1 MKQKVCEIQNQKW
14 AKHKS
19 KVCKKQIK
27 ESHCL
32 VCLFTCTVRTIWGLG
47 GAQVKVPLSSVAS
60 YQIFLQ
66 INNCISFGKSRLK
79 MDKAKSLKC
88 KRFKIPG
95 DRWRIQGQRGGLMG
109 EVGDP
114 EQKLTLTRHV
124 PTCVGLTIAY
134 WMDYKDPW
142 KDFFVNLHLINLIS
156 ADQPGQLICWGKS
169 SWANPA
175 QM

>member
-1 MKQKVCEIQNQKW
+1 
-14 AKHKS
+14 
-19 KVCKKQIK
+19 
-27 ESHCL
+27 
-32 VCLFTCTVRTIWGLG
+32 
-47 GAQVKVPLSSVAS
+47 
-60 YQIFLQ
+60 
-66 INNCISFGKSRLK
+66 

-114 EQKLTLTRHV
+114 EQKLTLTRPV

-134 WMDYKDPW
+134 WMDIW
-142 KDFFVNLHLINLIS
+142 TIRSMEGFFFVNLHLINLIS

-169 SWANPA
+169 S
-175 QM
+175 